1 MRTHRFACWK
11 NFILHKKDRTEVKRN
26 IRVRIPMYYTAEAM
40 QSRMRMV
47 ALQMKEKEKAGF
59 LWFRN
64 ETEAD
69 IDRYAR
75 YIERSL
81 QMHINEEEAWVKR
94 VLTF

>member
-1 MRTHRFACWK
+1 
-11 NFILHKKDRTEVKRN
+11 
-26 IRVRIPMYYTAEAM
+26 MYYTAEAM

-81 QMHINEEEAWVKR
+81 QMHIDEEEAWVKR